1 MFAFQKAF
9 FEAIP
14 ESASKTLFFG
24 YEKARSMK
32 KIIIKAANGCSVCAW
47 LLTSGGFQLSLR
59 LRRNDTLALRA
70 RAPTKRTHCQRNN
83 VCKPEARR
91 TGVCADP
98 LAKRPFSLALCSG
111 FPIPF
116 LALGRGS
123 YIVVCPCFPCST
135 PMWRFCTGSLY
146 PKKVSK
152 YLISVQKVSV
162 LATRGAILR
171 AKMRYLFLA
180 ILSII
185 EMQSTEKVR
194 ACVEFCI

>member
-1 MFAFQKAF
+1 M
-9 FEAIP
+9 
-14 ESASKTLFFG
+14 
-24 YEKARSMK
+24 
-32 KIIIKAANGCSVCAW
+32 CAW

-70 RAPTKRTHCQRNN
+70 RAPTKRTHCQHNN

-111 FPIPF
+111 FSIPF
-116 LALGRGS
+116 LAFCMGTDVMCL
-123 YIVVCPCFPCST
+123 CFPCST
-135 PMWRFCTGSLY
+135 PMWRFCKGSLY

-152 YLISVQKVSV
+152 YFISVQKVSV

-185 EMQSTEKVR
+185 EMQSTEIVR